1 MPTSPASQTQIRPQL
16 LAILRCPEN
25 RTPLRLAPA
34 DLVAR
39 LNAAV
44 AAGTLRNMA
53 GGALSETLDGGLVR
67 EDGRIAYPIIE
78 GIPHLLVDEG
88 IPLEQL
94 AG

>member
-1 MPTSPASQTQIRPQL
+1 MPPPTAAIRPQL
-16 LAILRCPEN
+16 LAILRCPED
-25 RTPLRLAPA
+25 RTRLRLAEH
-34 DLVAR
+34 DLIAR

-44 AAGTLRNMA
+44 SSGTLRNVA
-53 GGALSETLDGGLVR
+53 GGALSERLDGGLVR
-67 EDGRIAYPIIE
+67 EDGRIVYPIVE

>member
-1 MPTSPASQTQIRPQL
+1 M
-16 LAILRCPEN
+16 LRCPEN
-25 RTPLRLAPA
+25 RTRLRLAEEA
-34 DLVAR
+34 LLAR

-44 AAGTLRNMA
+44 SAGSLRNVAGGTL
-53 GGALSETLDGGLVR
+53 SEALDGGLVR
-67 EDGRIAYPIIE
+67 EDGRVVYPIVE